1 LGVFRSESVVSPRD
15 KIQTKLK
22 RIVGEVIG
30 CKLFE
35 EVQGCILN
43 VKWDIDIFLLIVVSW
58 HIKNDGQSVNFSLN
72 KMDMAGYQK
81 IALFSLKLNS

>member
-1 LGVFRSESVVSPRD
+1 LGIFGSDSVINPGD

-43 VKWDIDIFLLIVVSW
+43 VKRDIDIFLLIVVSW
-58 HIKNDGQSVNFSLN
+58 HIKNDGQSVNLSLN
-72 KMDMAGYQK
+72 NMGKTGYQK
-81 IALFSLKLNS
+81 IVLLGMKLII

>member
-1 LGVFRSESVVSPRD
+1 MGVFRSESVVSPRD

>member
-58 HIKNDGQSVNFSLN
+58 HIKNDGQTVNFSLN